1 MKAAVAKSLF
11 KSHDYHEFRKL
22 ISDLLLE
29 GKSTGNE
36 QSESHTRNSGLND
49 ARMDL
54 LDKIITI
61 SEENIAK
68 LKSLKKKYIWLV
80 LAEGWCADSSQILPV
95 LNKMAHESGKIDLK
109 IVLPEENEDLMDL
122 FLTDDVRKIP
132 KLIIVDKESGD
143 VYGSWG
149 PMPKGASDLA
159 KQYKEKNGFIDE
171 AAKADLQTWYLK
183 DKGISTQ
190 NELIGLM
197 LEQEQL
203 HLQEE

>member
-1 MKAAVAKSLF
+1 MKTAVAKSLF

-36 QSESHTRNSGLND
+36 QSESHTRISGLND
-49 ARMDL
+49 ARMDM
-54 LDKIITI
+54 LDKTITI

-132 KLIIVDKESGD
+132 KVIVVDKESGD

-149 PMPKGASDLA
+149 PMPKGVSDLIRS
-159 KQYKEKNGFIDE
+159 YKEKNGCIDE
-171 AAKADLQTWYLK
+171 AAKADLQTWYMK

-203 HLQEE
+203 HLLEE

>member
-1 MKAAVAKSLF
+1 MKTAVAKSLF

-149 PMPKGASDLA
+149 PMPKGASDLV

-171 AAKADLQTWYLK
+171 AAKTDLQTWYLK

-190 NELIGLM
+190 NELVGLM

>member
-1 MKAAVAKSLF
+1 MKTAVAKSLF

-36 QSESHTRNSGLND
+36 QSESHTHNSGLND

-54 LDKIITI
+54 LDKTISI
-61 SEENIAK
+61 SEENLQK
-68 LKSLKKKYIWLV
+68 LKTLKRKYIWLV
-80 LAEGWCADSSQILPV
+80 LAEGWCADGSQILPV
-95 LNKMAHESGKIDLK
+95 LNKMAHESGRIELK

-122 FLTDDVRKIP
+122 FLTDDVRKVP
-132 KLIIVDKESGD
+132 KLIIVDKDSGD

-149 PMPKGASDLA
+149 PMPKGANDLISN
-159 KQYKEKNGFIDE
+159 YKEKNGFIDE
-171 AAKADLQTWYLK
+171 TATADLQNWYLN
-183 DKGISTQ
+183 DKGISIQ
-190 NELIGLM
+190 NELVGLM

-203 HLQEE
+203 HFQPE

>member
-1 MKAAVAKSLF
+1 MKTAVAKSLF

-54 LDKIITI
+54 LDKTITI

-149 PMPKGASDLA
+149 PMPKGASDLV

-171 AAKADLQTWYLK
+171 AAKTDLQTWYLK

-190 NELIGLM
+190 NELVGLM